1 MILIHLYQPNT
12 FPKASVGSCVENRLE
27 GNRSG
32 SRGPVRLP
40 QLSRRETLEAW
51 TWVVGVGVTEVESRS
66 STLFLVN
73 RVRRWEKGQ
82 RREAFGQLAR

>member
-1 MILIHLYQPNT
+1 MIVIHLHQPNT

-32 SRGPVRLP
+32 SRGSVRLP
-40 QLSRRETLEAW
+40 QLSRREILEAW
-51 TWVVGVGVTEVESRS
+51 TWVVGVGVIQAESRS

-73 RVRRWEKGQ
+73 RVRRWEEGQ
-82 RREAFGQLAR
+82 RRVASGQLAR